1 MDDHVAYAS
10 SSRTCPAVEKEQDT
24 CLLLMSPSAANP
36 AAGASHNF
44 TAEEKT
50 GRARS
55 ETPTNDSDDSDMG
68 SILAGFLTEPTDDP
82 TDDNYNG
89 MAESIL
95 AGVSPDPTHDN
106 DVTGSSI
113 PVGLSPAI
121 ASSTAMFVRP
131 NVFQTLSLVGEEEE
145 EEEEEERGPGLFLSR
160 IGTSRSSPL
169 NHGFAFPPPPA
180 RALSAAAVH
189 TISLADGLNGAA
201 PEIVGYGSGD
211 VFDVDGGGGGDPR
224 SDSSGVDSFLFESD
238 EDKDED
244 EDAEDDD
251 DDEDGE
257 VDKSLPLPVPAVVA
271 SAEEERAD
279 MTTRL
284 VEILR
289 GLDDRHVAIRGEYLA
304 RFCSLSRCED
314 NSDLTWLDVL
324 GEGKFGRVSLVEH
337 ELGRYAVKELMG
349 VSIVLVLISDCN
361 NRVLCCT
368 RAC

>member
-1 MDDHVAYAS
+1 LDDHVAYAS

-44 TAEEKT
+44 
-50 GRARS
+50 
-55 ETPTNDSDDSDMG
+55 
-68 SILAGFLTEPTDDP
+68 P

-106 DVTGSSI
+106 DVAGSSI

-121 ASSTAMFVRP
+121 ASLTPMFVRP

-189 TISLADGLNGAA
+189 TISLADGL
-201 PEIVGYGSGD
+201 
-211 VFDVDGGGGGDPR
+211 DGG
-224 SDSSGVDSFLFESD
+224 SGVDSFLFESG

-257 VDKSLPLPVPAVVA
+257 VDNSLPLPVPAVVA